1 MRRKMSRTGLALA
14 LAAVAVVATSCNS
27 VNRES
32 SPVKLIVTNN
42 QTLQQIDLAG
52 GTNCEQNVATVQMQ
66 SVLLQDQTNA
76 NLPTDNRLND
86 IVISSYQISYVR
98 TDGGKA
104 IPQPFSRSI
113 SGIIIAG
120 GSTTLLTNFLIF
132 DPTAI
137 EQAPF
142 AALLPVNGGRDPET
156 GKSFVKMD
164 VVLTVFG
171 ATLAGERVSGSTR
184 VPLNFCFAC
193 NGCQ

>member
-1 MRRKMSRTGLALA
+1 MRRNMNKTGLALA
-14 LAAVAVVATSCNS
+14 LAAVVVVATSCNS
-27 VNRES
+27 INRES

-52 GTNCEQNVATVQMQ
+52 GTNCDQNVATVTMQ
-66 SVLLQDQTNA
+66 SVLLQNQSNTT
-76 NLPTDNRLND
+76 LPTDNRFND
-86 IVISSYQISYVR
+86 VVITSYQVSYVR

-104 IPQPFSRSI
+104 IPQPFTRSI
-113 SGIIIAG
+113 SGIVIAG
-120 GSTTLLTNFLIF
+120 GSTSLLTNFVIF

-171 ATLAGERVSGSTR
+171 ATIAGERVSGSTR